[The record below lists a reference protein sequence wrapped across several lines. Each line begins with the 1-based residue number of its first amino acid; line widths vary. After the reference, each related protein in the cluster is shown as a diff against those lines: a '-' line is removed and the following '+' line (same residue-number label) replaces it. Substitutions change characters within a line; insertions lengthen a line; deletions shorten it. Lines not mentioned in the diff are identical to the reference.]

1 MLLKS
6 SCYMFRRMLRG
17 YLGLAILVVLP
28 LALISVIGLVVGD
41 AVDPALGIPAIDG
54 VVMVIIFAFQLLG
67 GNYTLDF
74 LRSDLFSPR
83 KWRLQALP
91 YPPFCHALS
100 ILISSS
106 LFSAFQGFAMV
117 LYTHWVYGVRWGSF
131 LVILGLLLFFSAF
144 NQLVYML
151 IALSVKTDKLG
162 ERLGEVYGL
171 GSFALAGVWFQL
183 PNTLVFNFLA
193 RYGNPLS
200 LSRNVMLYIMTGRYG
215 NEALYSLAILLLA
228 ATALVTASIYFGRR
242 KLA

>member
-1 MLLKS
+1 MLLRAS
-6 SCYMFRRMLRG
+6 NYMFRRLLRG

-41 AVDPALGIPAIDG
+41 GIDPKLGIPAIDG
-54 VVMVIIFAFQLLG
+54 VAMIIIFAFQLFG

-83 KWRLQALP
+83 KWRLYSLP
-91 YPPFCHALS
+91 YPPFYHALS

-106 LFSAFQGFAMV
+106 LFSALQGFAMV
-117 LYTHWVYGVRWGSF
+117 LYTHWVYRVRWGSF
-131 LVILGLLLFFSAF
+131 LSILVLLVFFSAL

-151 IALSVKTDKLG
+151 IALGVKSDKLG

-171 GSFALAGVWFQL
+171 GSFALAGIWFQL
-183 PNTLVFNFLA
+183 PNTTVFNFLTK
-193 RYGNPLS
+193 YGNPLS

-228 ATALVTASIYFGRR
+228 SVALVWASIYFGRR

>member
-1 MLLKS
+1 
-6 SCYMFRRMLRG
+6 
-17 YLGLAILVVLP
+17 
-28 LALISVIGLVVGD
+28 
-41 AVDPALGIPAIDG
+41 
-54 VVMVIIFAFQLLG
+54 MVIIFAFQLLET
-67 GNYTLDF
+67 TLDF

-83 KWRLQALP
+83 KWRCRRCPIHLLP
-91 YPPFCHALS
+91 CSS

-215 NEALYSLAILLLA
+215 TEALYSLAILLLA
-228 ATALVTASIYFGRR
+228 TTALVTASIYFGRR